1 MPESIVER
9 AAAEAARAARL
20 RRAAVTLRGQ
30 AATLKYHPATGQ
42 KPRAGAELTAAL
54 DTMTQILN
62 DLQRA
67 AAQRADDAASA
78 AAATAAAALAERA
91 EASARAVRQ
100 AHADVDQGAQVTAAA
115 IEVMRRVLADSN
127 GATIDAP
134 YGHHAPRRQ
143 HPGALCTIVAER
155 AEGLARSLESLA
167 ILTANLIT

>member
-42 KPRAGAELTAAL
+42 KPRAGAVLTAAL

-62 DLQRA
+62 DLQRG

-78 AAATAAAALAERA
+78 AAATAAVAERG

-115 IEVMRRVLADSN
+115 IEVLRRVLAESD
-127 GATIDAP
+127 GATSDAP
-134 YGHHAPRRQ
+134 YGHRAPRRQ